1 MTVWQSIILG
11 IVQGIT
17 EFFPISSSAHLIVI
31 RYLFN
36 FGNGMSS
43 EHWLFIDIA
52 LHFGTLL
59 AIGIFFFKD
68 FIKMFMEGFKFKGTD
83 GKLSFK
89 NLKQEGKLLW
99 YIIAASV
106 PGAIAG
112 VLLDDFIEGTVR
124 GNVLIIATTLT
135 IMGIALYFIDK
146 KCKKETDIEN
156 ITLKQALLIGIGQAF
171 AIIPG
176 FSRSGT
182 TMTVA
187 RSTGLKRESAAKFS
201 FLLGAPA
208 MLGAAVFSL
217 KHFEISM
224 LNFEFFLGIFISF
237 LVGMIAI
244 KTLMEIVKKSGFGVF
259 AIYRVLLAIVLIVT
273 YIVRL

>member
-1 MTVWQSIILG
+1 MTTLQAIILG

-36 FGNGMSS
+36 FGTQLSTK
-43 EHWLFIDIA
+43 EWLVIDIA

-68 FIKMFMEGFKFKGTD
+68 FIKMFAEGFKFKGKD
-83 GKLSFK
+83 GKLSFT
-89 NLKQEGKLLW
+89 NLKQEGKILW
-99 YIIAASV
+99 YIIAASI

-112 VLLDDFIEGTVR
+112 VLLDDFIEGKVR
-124 GNVLIIATTLT
+124 GNVLIIATTLA
-135 IMGIALYFIDK
+135 IMGIALYFVDK
-146 KCKKETDIEN
+146 KCKKETTIEKL
-156 ITLKQALLIGIGQAF
+156 TLKQALMIGVGQMF

-187 RSTGLKRESAAKFS
+187 RSMGLERESAAKFS

-217 KHFEISM
+217 KHFEMSM
-224 LNFEFFLGIFISF
+224 LNFEFFLGIAVSF
-237 LVGMIAI
+237 VVGMVAI

-259 AIYRVLLAIVLIVT
+259 AIYRVLLAVILVVT
-273 YIVRL
+273 YIVR

>member
-1 MTVWQSIILG
+1 MTIIQAIILG

-17 EFFPISSSAHLIVI
+17 EFFPISSSAHLIAI

-36 FGNGMSS
+36 FGTAISS
-43 EHWLFIDIA
+43 EHWLVIDIA

-59 AIGIFFFKD
+59 AIGIYFFKD
-68 FIKMFMEGFKFKGTD
+68 FIKMFVEGFKFKGDD

-89 NLKQEGKLLW
+89 NLNHEGKILW
-99 YIIAASV
+99 YIIAASI
-106 PGAIAG
+106 PGAVAG
-112 VLLDDFIEGTVR
+112 LLLDDFIEGVVR
-124 GNVLIIATTLT
+124 NNVLVIATTLT
-135 IMGIALYFIDK
+135 IMGVALYFIDK
-146 KCKKETDIEN
+146 KCKKDTTIEKL
-156 ITLKQALLIGIGQAF
+156 TLKQALLIGVGQAF

-187 RSTGLKRESAAKFS
+187 RSMGMKRESAAKFS

-217 KHFEISM
+217 KHFEMSM
-224 LNFEFFLGIFISF
+224 LNFEFFLGIAVSF
-237 LVGMIAI
+237 VVGLVAI
-244 KTLMEIVKKSGFGVF
+244 KTLMEIVRKSGFGVF
-259 AIYRVLLAIVLIVT
+259 AVYRVLLAIVLVVT
-273 YIVRL
+273 YIVR

>member
-1 MTVWQSIILG
+1 MTIIQAIILG

-17 EFFPISSSAHLIVI
+17 EFFPISSSAHLIAI

-36 FGNGMSS
+36 FGNSMSS
-43 EHWLFIDIA
+43 EHWLVIDIA
-52 LHFGTLL
+52 LHFGTLM
-59 AIGIFFFKD
+59 AIGIYFFKD
-68 FIKMFMEGFKFKGTD
+68 FIKMFVEGFKFKGRD

-89 NLKQEGKLLW
+89 NLNHEGKILW

-106 PGAIAG
+106 PGALAG
-112 VLLDDFIEGTVR
+112 VLLDDFIEGIVR
-124 GNVLIIATTLT
+124 NNVLIIATTLT

-146 KCKKETDIEN
+146 KCKKETTIEKL
-156 ITLKQALLIGIGQAF
+156 TLKQAIFIGVGQAM
-171 AIIPG
+171 AVIPG

-187 RSTGLKRESAAKFS
+187 RSMGMKRESAAKFS

-217 KHFEISM
+217 KHFEMSM
-224 LNFEFFLGIFISF
+224 LNFEFFLGIAVSF
-237 LVGMIAI
+237 VVGLIAI

-259 AIYRVLLAIVLIVT
+259 AIYRVLLAVVLVVT
-273 YIVRL
+273 YLVRM

>member
-1 MTVWQSIILG
+1 MTILQAIILG

-17 EFFPISSSAHLIVI
+17 EFFPISSSAHLIAI

-36 FGNGMSS
+36 FGSQMSNT
-43 EHWLFIDIA
+43 HWLVIDIA
-52 LHFGTLL
+52 LHFGTLM

-68 FIKMFMEGFKFKGTD
+68 FIKMFVEGFKFKGKD
-83 GKLSFK
+83 GKSSFK
-89 NLKQEGKLLW
+89 NLSHEGKLLW
-99 YIIAASV
+99 YIIAASI
-106 PGAIAG
+106 PGALAG
-112 VLLDDFIEGTVR
+112 VLLDDFIEGVVR
-124 GNVLIIATTLT
+124 NNVLIIATTLT
-135 IMGIALYFIDK
+135 IMGIALYFVDK
-146 KCKKETDIEN
+146 KCKKETEIGK
-156 ITLKQALLIGIGQAF
+156 ISLKQALLIGVGQAF

-187 RSTGLKRESAAKFS
+187 RGMGLKREAAAKFS

-217 KHFEISM
+217 KHFELSM
-224 LNFEFFLGIFISF
+224 LNFEFFLGIAVSF
-237 LVGMIAI
+237 VVGLIAI

-259 AIYRVLLAIVLIVT
+259 AIYRVLIALVLVIT
-273 YIVRL
+273 YIVR